1 MTDDSRESVFSR
13 WSRRKLEVKE
23 AEESSPESIELAKLE
38 AGAEGPLAEAPV
50 EVEPEAPPLTDADM
64 PDIETLTEES
74 DFSPFMSPGVSDEL
88 RNLAL
93 RKLFRASVFN
103 VRDGLDEYDD
113 DFTTFEKLGDI
124 VTSDMKHRV
133 EMEEQKLREKL
144 EAEQPVND
152 EIEDDDGMEDIED
165 EVETQVAQAGDAETS
180 GQTPNKKPE
189 EFTDEQS

>member
-152 EIEDDDGMEDIED
+152 EIEDDDGMGDIED
-165 EVETQVAQAGDAETS
+165 EVETQIAQAGDAETS

>member
-1 MTDDSRESVFSR
+1 MTDDSRESVLAR
-13 WSRRKLEVKE
+13 WSRRKLEAKE
-23 AEESSPESIELAKLE
+23 AEENSPESIELAKLE
-38 AGAEGPLAEAPV
+38 AGGEGSLAEAP
-50 EVEPEAPPLTDADM
+50 VEPEAPPLTDADM
-64 PDIETLTEES
+64 PDIETLTDES

-144 EAEQPVND
+144 EAEQPVDD
-152 EIEDDDGMEDIED
+152 EIEDDDDMEDIED
-165 EVETQVAQAGDAETS
+165 EVETQVAQAGDAEAGTS
-180 GQTPNKKPE
+180 GQAPNKKPE